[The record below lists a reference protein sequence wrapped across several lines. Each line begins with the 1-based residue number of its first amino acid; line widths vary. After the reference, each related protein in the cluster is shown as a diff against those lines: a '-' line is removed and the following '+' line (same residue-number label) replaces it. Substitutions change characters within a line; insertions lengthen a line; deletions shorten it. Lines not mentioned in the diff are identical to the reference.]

1 MQAKVSVVL
10 ATYNGAEYLKEQL
23 DSVLSQTLTPYEIV
37 ISDDNSSDNTRQI
50 VSEYQKNNDNIKWFD
65 NKNHGVNGNF
75 ENGLKQSTGDYIAF
89 CDQDDI
95 WALDKLEVLV
105 NGIGDK
111 SLAYCRSEL
120 IDSDGHRLDKSIEEH
135 FSITHFSSDL
145 SPLYFL
151 NFNCISGHAM
161 LFTRELA
168 EKSTPFSEHV
178 MYDQW
183 IALVA
188 AELNGIGFIDHLG
201 VHHRIHL
208 NNTHNNFELLREK
221 KKNNKK
227 SKFDRYMASNKKLAG
242 LIDDL
247 KATGVVCDIEH
258 SQVLEEYQSILRK
271 STEVFFNYPQFRF
284 MKLRMDEF
292 FGNQSGVKKRLWKA
306 LRGGSYCRLADT
318 ILRHKSV

>member
-23 DSVLSQTLTPYEIV
+23 DSVLSQTLTPYEII

-168 EKSTPFSEHV
+168 EKSIPFSEHV

-183 IALVA
+183 LGMVASALS
-188 AELNGIGFIDHLG
+188 GISYIDKTL
-201 VHHRIHL
+201 VQHRIHAT
-208 NNTHNNFELLREK
+208 NTHNNFELMREK
-221 KKNNKK
+221 KRRAKNKRTKYERYEKTINKTK
-227 SKFDRYMASNKKLAG
+227 Y
-242 LIDDL
+242 LIDDFKSIFIEGDDVSIFDEYMGIL
-247 KATGVVCDIEH
+247 DSSVVSFINFR
-258 SQVLEEYQSILRK
+258 LIL
-271 STEVFFNYPQFRF
+271 F
-284 MKLRMDEF
+284 MISNQREF
-292 FGNQSGVKKRLWKA
+292 FGNQNRIPKRMRKA
-306 LRGGSYCRLADT
+306 LRGGRYYQFIDVL
-318 ILRHKSV
+318 LGN

>member
-168 EKSTPFSEHV
+168 EKSIPFSEHV

-183 IALVA
+183 LGMVASALS
-188 AELNGIGFIDHLG
+188 GISYIDKTL
-201 VHHRIHL
+201 VQHRIHAT
-208 NNTHNNFELLREK
+208 NTHNNFELMREK
-221 KKNNKK
+221 KRRAKNKRTKYERYEKTINKTK
-227 SKFDRYMASNKKLAG
+227 Y
-242 LIDDL
+242 LIDDFKSIFIEGDDVSIFDEYMGIL
-247 KATGVVCDIEH
+247 DSSVVSFINFR
-258 SQVLEEYQSILRK
+258 LIL
-271 STEVFFNYPQFRF
+271 F
-284 MKLRMDEF
+284 MISNQREF
-292 FGNQSGVKKRLWKA
+292 FGNQNRIPKRMRKA
-306 LRGGSYCRLADT
+306 LRGGRYYQFIDVL
-318 ILRHKSV
+318 LGN